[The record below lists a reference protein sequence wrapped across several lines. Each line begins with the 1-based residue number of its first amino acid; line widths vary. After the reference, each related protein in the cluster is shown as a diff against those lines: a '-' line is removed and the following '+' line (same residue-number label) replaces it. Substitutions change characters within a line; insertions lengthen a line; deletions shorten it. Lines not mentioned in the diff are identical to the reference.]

1 MKNLQKWLIIAAFV
15 SLGST
20 VYAQSISNIKSFVK
34 GNSIEV
40 QYVVKGLKLN
50 QTLNVSLFV
59 SRDGGITFQ
68 GPMVEVT
75 GDVGEKIFN
84 GQHSILWEAMKE
96 MPLENANTVFDV
108 RGEVVSEKMKK
119 NLFVAYAGNLV
130 TPLGIR
136 VGMLGGVGWYIAGQ
150 SNTNPG
156 LTGSY
161 TYEDGTITDYD
172 QFSWYEF
179 TGEHK
184 VSAFMALGGITWQV
198 GRNFFMYG
206 GAGYGKEVT
215 LYEINEYSCDG
226 DTPLGVNYAKD
237 TNANEVGVALELGII
252 IRTGKVLFTGGAS
265 SVAFSIP
272 NWQAGIGYSF

>member
-1 MKNLQKWLIIAAFV
+1 MKNLQKLLIIAAFV

-20 VYAQSISNIKSFVK
+20 IYAQSISNIKSFVK

-50 QTLNVSLFV
+50 QTLKVSLFV
-59 SRDGGITFQ
+59 SLDGGITYQ
-68 GPMVEVT
+68 GPMVEVK

-84 GQHSILWEAMKE
+84 GQHIMTWEAMKE
-96 MPLENANTVFDV
+96 MPLENVNAVFDV

-119 NLFVAYAGNLV
+119 NLFVAYAGNMA
-130 TPLGIR
+130 TPIGLR
-136 VGMLGGVGWYIAGQ
+136 VGMLGGVGWYIAGL

-206 GAGYGKEVT
+206 GVGYGKEET
-215 LYEINEYSCDG
+215 LYEINEYSYDG
-226 DTPLGVNYAKD
+226 DAPLGVNYAKD
-237 TNANEVGVALELGII
+237 TDASAKGVAVEAGII
-252 IRTGKVLFTGGAS
+252 FRTGKIVFMGGAS
-265 SVAFSIP
+265 SVAFSMP
-272 NWQAGIGYSF
+272 NWQAGIGISF